1 MQVLAFWK
9 NIGKISEERTPM
21 SEMGAFII
29 AVLNA
34 SGVQYGARTILR
46 ALSQKTVA
54 PIGPP
59 ESGHSLPRHIAR
71 VLARQLPEGGSPKEA
86 FSFFVRLPRFL
97 PRRFKVSVTNGC

>member
-54 PIGPP
+54 PIDPP
-59 ESGHSLPRHIAR
+59 ESGHSLPRHIAQ

-86 FSFFVRLPRFL
+86 YSFLVHLPRIL
-97 PRRFKVSVTNGC
+97 LRHLKDSVTNGC